1 MPKIVFIPE
10 SAPLKTNSQHYIVI
24 VIGFDPLTIFVMF
37 FPIIAGKISRLAKY
51 NELFYLQNIGF
62 RWFHHDF
69 YFKFVTCEMCLVL
82 LFT

>member
-1 MPKIVFIPE
+1 
-10 SAPLKTNSQHYIVI
+10 
-24 VIGFDPLTIFVMF
+24 MF

-62 RWFHHDF
+62 RWFHYDF
-69 YFKFVTCEMCLVL
+69 YFKFVTCEMRLVL